1 VAGSGFVHIGA
12 VLHKIVGTDKDM
24 VKLMKNPLLG
34 IGLLC
39 GLLLAPRASTV
50 IGSELASA
58 QNVPTSASEV
68 SARVVL
74 DQYCVSCHNQELLTG
89 GLSLDDVDPTQA
101 ADDGEL
107 WERVILKLRGRT
119 MPPAGMQRPD
129 EATYDALASQL
140 EAAIDQAWAVSPRPG
155 RMDTVHRLNRTEYNN
170 AVRDLFKVDLDV
182 RSMLPGDETADGS
195 FDNIAEALSVTTTH
209 LERYITVARHVT
221 RLAVGLPPV
230 NPEGVRHEV
239 HMHLEQDSRLSED
252 LPLGSRGGTAIRY
265 QFPVDGEYLI
275 KVELRR
281 NYQRY
286 IMGMGWA
293 QEVEIRLDNEL
304 LGSFTV
310 GEPPEGALPAT
321 RSYAGGGFGDR
332 EWEDF
337 MQVEGDEFL
346 EVRVPVTAGSHL
358 VSASFVRDL
367 WEPEWALQ
375 PRQRGRPFTVD
386 EQYMHHAAVHTLQ
399 VQGPF
404 EVAELASDTPSRE
417 AIFVCHPDRGAEE
430 QACAQQILT
439 SLARRA
445 YRGMATERDIQNL
458 LQLFDSERE
467 AGGSFDE
474 GIQFALEGML
484 ASPSFLLRVYHDPES
499 AEPGDVYPL
508 TDLELA
514 SRLSFFLWSSIPDDT
529 LLELAERGELSDP
542 EILEQQ
548 ARRLLD
554 DPRAADALVGDF
566 ASQWLNL
573 RRMDDVTADDRF
585 YPTYDVNLRDAL
597 RQETELFLRSTVR
610 EDRGVL
616 ELLTADYTFVNERL
630 ARHYGIPDVYGS
642 RFRRVLLPDLEQR
655 GGLLGHGSLLAVS
668 SYSDRTSPV
677 LRGKWLLDNILGTP
691 APPPPPGV
699 DTNLED
705 PEGVKPRSIR
715 EKLEQHR
722 ENAVCASCHS
732 TIDPLGFAL
741 ENYDVV
747 GGWRV
752 ADEWGNP
759 VDSAGG
765 MPDGS
770 KVVGLAGLRGR
781 LVERSDAF
789 VSNVISKLMS
799 YALARRVEYYDRP
812 AVRKILRD
820 SAAENH
826 SWSSLVVGIVTSPG
840 FRMREARA
848 AETAD

>member
-1 VAGSGFVHIGA
+1 M
-12 VLHKIVGTDKDM
+12 T
-24 VKLMKNPLLG
+24 KNALAG
-34 IGLLC
+34 IGFLC
-39 GLLLAPRASTV
+39 VLLLVPRASAV
-50 IGSELASA
+50 VGSERMSVQNAPAS
-58 QNVPTSASEV
+58 PSEV
-68 SARVVL
+68 SARAVL
-74 DQYCVSCHNQELLTG
+74 DQYCVSCHNQNLLTG
-89 GLSLDDVDPTQA
+89 GLALDSVDPSEA
-101 ADDGEL
+101 ATDADL

-129 EATYDALASQL
+129 EETYEGLAGQL
-140 EAAIDQAWAVSPRPG
+140 EAAIDEAWAGNPRPG
-155 RMDTVHRLNRTEYNN
+155 RIDTVHRLNRAEYNN

-221 RLAVGLPPV
+221 RMAVGLPPV

-239 HMHLEQDSRLSED
+239 HMHLEQDSRVSED
-252 LPLGSRGGTAIRY
+252 LPLGSRGGTSLRY

-286 IMGMGWA
+286 LMGMGWP
-293 QEVEIRLDNEL
+293 QEVEIRIDNEL
-304 LGSFTV
+304 LGRFTV
-310 GEPPEGALPAT
+310 GEPPDGALPST

-337 MQVEGDEFL
+337 MQVDGDEL
-346 EVRVPVTAGSHL
+346 LQVRVPVTAGSHL
-358 VSASFVRDL
+358 VTASFVRDL

-375 PRQRGRPFTVD
+375 PKQRGRPFTVD
-386 EQYMHHAAVHTLQ
+386 EQYMHYAAVHTLQ

-404 EVAELASDTPSRE
+404 EVAETANDTPSRE
-417 AIFVCHPDRGAEE
+417 AIFVCHPDRGVEE
-430 QACAQQILT
+430 EACAQQILS

-445 YRGMATERDIQNL
+445 YRGAVTEPDMQSL
-458 LQLFDSERE
+458 LQFFDSERE

-484 ASPSFLLRVYHDPES
+484 ASPSFLLRVYRDPES

-514 SRLSFFLWSSIPDDT
+514 SRLSFFLWSTIPDDT

-542 EILEQQ
+542 DVLEQQ
-548 ARRLLD
+548 ARRMLE
-554 DPRAADALVGDF
+554 DPRAADTLVGDF
-566 ASQWLNL
+566 AAQWLNL
-573 RRMDDVTADDRF
+573 RRMDTVTADDRF

-597 RQETELFLRSTVR
+597 RQETELFLRNAVR
-610 EDRGVL
+610 EDRSVL
-616 ELLTADYTFVNERL
+616 DLLTADYTFVNERL
-630 ARHYGIPDVYGS
+630 ARHYGIANVYGS
-642 RFRRVLLPDLEQR
+642 RFRRVTLPDLEQR

-691 APPPPPGV
+691 PPPPPPGV
-699 DTNLED
+699 DTNLDD
-705 PEGVKPRSIR
+705 PDGVKPRSIR
-715 EKLEQHR
+715 ERLAQHR

-741 ENYDVV
+741 ENYNVV

-759 VDSAGG
+759 VDSAGA
-765 MPDGS
+765 MPDGTE
-770 KVVGLAGLRGR
+770 VRGLAGLRSR

-789 VSNVISKLMS
+789 VSNLTSKLMS
-799 YALARRVEYYDRP
+799 YGLARRVEYYDRP

-820 SAAENH
+820 TAVDNH
-826 SWSSLVVGIVTSPG
+826 RWSSIVVGVVTSPG
-840 FRMREARA
+840 FRMREALGAEA
-848 AETAD
+848 AD